1 MYFLAVSQAPPV
13 LAADVASMTPET
25 MAPGMKPA
33 IIFGPKANPITKGES
48 MT

>member
-1 MYFLAVSQAPPV
+1 MYFLALSQAPPV